1 MPGVCNAN
9 SIATVHL
16 GPNSVVVYL
25 SLDFF
30 DYMRAPDI
38 EGAVVDLEKQIRGTH
53 PEVSAVFVKP
63 QSVQVARERQG
74 ETVMSP
80 DYVLREDV
88 LTGG

>member
-1 MPGVCNAN
+1 MSGVCNAN

-16 GPNSVVVYL
+16 APNSVVVYL

-30 DYMRAPDI
+30 DTMRAPEI
-38 EGAVVDLEKQIRGTH
+38 ERAVVDLEKQIRDTH

-63 QSVQVARERQG
+63 QSVQVARDRG
-74 ETVMSP
+74 GDTLMSP
-80 DYVLREDV
+80 DFVLREDV